1 MSVQVGWIGLGAM
14 GSGMASS
21 LLSQGYPVKA
31 YDVYTPSLEKAASL
45 GAVRC
50 DTPAAAAANVQILG
64 LMVVNAEQVQDV
76 LFGAGKV
83 ADVLE
88 PHSSI
93 IVFSTVPPSFLIK
106 IRERLDALN
115 KGIGLVDAPVSG
127 GFIRAAEGQLSV
139 MVSGTLAS
147 ISTARPV
154 LDSLTRQP
162 NGNLAVV
169 GDIVGQASDFKLI
182 NQVLCGIHI
191 AVTSEAMALA
201 ANLGCN
207 PRNVYN
213 ALRDRSFM
221 FGHRVPWQLQDDGV
235 PKSAMTII
243 YKDVGIVNDEA
254 RALRFPAPLSG
265 VAEQLFTA
273 ALGAGLA
280 KEEDGNLIKLWMRF
294 GGKSVVESGTVE
306 EEEKKAQASQGGDE
320 VIKIISDLL
329 NAVHTVSAAE
339 ALAFARHKGMDL
351 DEVFNIVGT
360 SAATSK
366 PLVAFKD
373 ELSWPNKFEPQS
385 GQPTVGQILDDLA
398 NVMKEAKRVNTPLFL
413 TQAAQQKF
421 AEAALKGWS
430 DKGSSIIGRLW
441 L

>member
-1 MSVQVGWIGLGAM
+1 MSLQVGWIGLGAM

-31 YDVYTPSLEKAASL
+31 YDVYAPSLDKAVSL

-50 DTPAAAAANVQILG
+50 ETPAAAASGVQVLA
-64 LMVVNAEQVQDV
+64 LMVVNAAQVEDV

-83 ADVLE
+83 ADVIE
-88 PHSSI
+88 PNSAI
-93 IVFSTVPPSFLIK
+93 IVFSTVPPSYLADV
-106 IRERLDALN
+106 RERLDALN

-139 MVSGTLAS
+139 MVSGTSSS

-154 LDSLTRQP
+154 LESLTRKP
-162 NGNLAVV
+162 IGNLAVV
-169 GDIVGQASDFKLI
+169 GDKVGQASDFKLI

-207 PRNVYN
+207 PRKVYN
-213 ALRDRSFM
+213 ALKDQSFM
-221 FGHRVPWQLQDDGV
+221 YGLRVPWQLQDDGV

-280 KEEDGNLIKLWMRF
+280 KEEDGNLIKLWERF
-294 GGKSVVESGTVE
+294 GGKSVLESGTVE
-306 EEEKKAQASQGGDE
+306 EEEKRAQAAQGGEE
-320 VIKIISDLL
+320 VIKVVGDLL

-351 DEVFNIVGT
+351 DEVFNVVGT

-366 PLVAFKD
+366 PLVAYKD
-373 ELSWPNKFEPQS
+373 ELSWPDKFEPKA
-385 GQPTVGQILDDLA
+385 GQPTVAQVLDDLTH
-398 NVMKEAKRVNTPLFL
+398 VLKEAKRVNTPLFL
-413 TQAAQQKF
+413 TQAAQQRF
-421 AEAALKGWS
+421 AEAALKGWG
-430 DKGSSIIGRLW
+430 DKGSSIIGHLW